1 MLNKTKLKLLFVSFV
16 LLLSLTA
23 VSANEN
29 NTFTDLQTAIDESGN
44 EVNINRDYAY
54 NNTADGKYGDG
65 IVISNREL
73 VINGN
78 GYAFDGSDQAR
89 ILLVNQCNLTVN
101 NLILTNGLSQYGSGI
116 YAKNSNIILN
126 NVTFKNM
133 NSSQAGVCL
142 INSGSLTIEDSS
154 FINTT
159 SEKGSAVFGALAD
172 IKIKNSEIQKSSS
185 NWGAVYLLGAN
196 ANIANTDFVNLSSNR
211 KNSR

>member
-44 EVNINRDYAY
+44 EVNISRDYAY

-89 ILLVNQCNLTVN
+89 ILLVNPHIFIETV
-101 NLILTNGLSQYGSGI
+101 
-116 YAKNSNIILN
+116 
-126 NVTFKNM
+126 V
-133 NSSQAGVCL
+133 
-142 INSGSLTIEDSS
+142 
-154 FINTT
+154 
-159 SEKGSAVFGALAD
+159 
-172 IKIKNSEIQKSSS
+172 SSS
-185 NWGAVYLLGAN
+185 RCVHVAPSSSVN
-196 ANIANTDFVNLSSNR
+196 AIPFS
-211 KNSR
+211 

>member
-89 ILLVNQCNLTVN
+89 ILLVNPHIFIETSV
-101 NLILTNGLSQYGSGI
+101 
-116 YAKNSNIILN
+116 
-126 NVTFKNM
+126 
-133 NSSQAGVCL
+133 
-142 INSGSLTIEDSS
+142 SGS
-154 FINTT
+154 T
-159 SEKGSAVFGALAD
+159 SVHVAP
-172 IKIKNSEIQKSSS
+172 SSS
-185 NWGAVYLLGAN
+185 EYAIPPLRFSILVR
-196 ANIANTDFVNLSSNR
+196 S
-211 KNSR
+211 

>member
-154 FINTT
+154 FMGLRFT
-159 SEKGSAVFGALAD
+159 SIARSLSATVISYVLSTYLPPLIFR
-172 IKIKNSEIQKSSS
+172 
-185 NWGAVYLLGAN
+185 VYVPA
-196 ANIANTDFVNLSSNR
+196 
-211 KNSR
+211 SRSAMQ

>member
-65 IVISNREL
+65 IVISNRKL

-78 GYAFDGSDQAR
+78 GYAFDGPTRQNTSCKSMQSDSKQSYF
-89 ILLVNQCNLTVN
+89 N
-101 NLILTNGLSQYGSGI
+101 
-116 YAKNSNIILN
+116 
-126 NVTFKNM
+126 
-133 NSSQAGVCL
+133 
-142 INSGSLTIEDSS
+142 
-154 FINTT
+154 
-159 SEKGSAVFGALAD
+159 
-172 IKIKNSEIQKSSS
+172 
-185 NWGAVYLLGAN
+185 
-196 ANIANTDFVNLSSNR
+196 
-211 KNSR
+211 